1 MNLCFYLGDVMIFS
15 NLLQHKEILI
25 ENIKIM
31 EKDALSEIAEL
42 CEIKSTGKSK
52 VSQKPDHDEQF
63 TQNDDVTNHGLSL
76 IQIPTSC
83 QKWKLH
89 LNLSGY
95 HHLRDIYDIKRI
107 FYTNVRL

>member
-1 MNLCFYLGDVMIFS
+1 MIFS
-15 NLLQHKEILI
+15 NLLQQKEISI
-25 ENIKIM
+25 EDIEIM

-42 CEIKSTGKSK
+42 CKIKSTGKSK
-52 VSQKPDHDEQF
+52 VAQKPDHNEVF
-63 TQNDDVTNHGLSL
+63 IQNDDVIYHGLSL

-83 QKWKLH
+83 HKWKLR

-95 HHLRDIYDIKRI
+95 HHLRDISDIKLI